1 VSVQKRPLP
10 SLHLLSSPWHPVV
23 ILGVTLT
30 LWVLIFGDPFEAG
43 ELRWL
48 DQVLRWRAKLGWAP
62 AVDSHIIHLD
72 ISRQDLQGLHSLS
85 QEYENA
91 ARIIR
96 EAAALGARVIVFDV
110 IFVRGDKPEAQ
121 PILDAITNVRPKNT
135 EVVLAEEM
143 VPKAGEPAR
152 GTLVRSFPFAE
163 RHRPAGLINIS
174 VDPDGVLRHYALV
187 QKVGGE
193 MEPSL
198 GLAAYLAWRD
208 VAWKDERDGTR
219 KNRVDVTKFGGVQWP
234 ELTPD
239 GTTVT
244 QREVWLVPAVLNFR
258 VGWEGVGKAAFR
270 HYLLHQL
277 DEEYAK
283 AQTESETTVSEPFD
297 DCVVFVSYI
306 AAGVSDVGTTP
317 LGTNQPRVLLH
328 SVALNDLMQESFLR
342 RASRFND
349 ASLILAAL
357 VFGFCSRRCRGVSSL
372 SILWLGGIAF
382 IVGVGLWLILAT
394 NLVIATACMAA
405 LWTGM
410 SIGEIA
416 RRYVIEFIE
425 RLRLWTTMSLYFSP
439 HVMEEVLK
447 DPGSMAPKEAELI
460 VLLTDLRNSTPIAE
474 KLGASRTFSLLN
486 DVFEIQ
492 TRTVMAED
500 GNLEHFLGDQFL
512 SYWGAPQPQTDAAD
526 RALRAAYSLIES
538 MENYRMSLPDDLREL
553 FGYGVALHSGL
564 ALVGNKGSS
573 LRLDYGP
580 VGDLVNAA
588 ARVESLTKYYGVRML
603 VTREFYARLSNR
615 PACRVLDRVVVKGK
629 TTAIELLELRNPLT
643 TPKTEE
649 VWHRYSEAF
658 QYYGAGEFGRAGQA
672 FQKLAEEGADPPS
685 RTMAKRCAELAVNPP
700 LNWEG
705 VHRLETK

>member
-1 VSVQKRPLP
+1 
-10 SLHLLSSPWHPVV
+10 
-23 ILGVTLT
+23 
-30 LWVLIFGDPFEAG
+30 
-43 ELRWL
+43 
-48 DQVLRWRAKLGWAP
+48 
-62 AVDSHIIHLD
+62 
-72 ISRQDLQGLHSLS
+72 
-85 QEYENA
+85 
-91 ARIIR
+91 
-96 EAAALGARVIVFDV
+96 
-110 IFVRGDKPEAQ
+110 
-121 PILDAITNVRPKNT
+121 
-135 EVVLAEEM
+135 
-143 VPKAGEPAR
+143 
-152 GTLVRSFPFAE
+152 
-163 RHRPAGLINIS
+163 
-174 VDPDGVLRHYALV
+174 
-187 QKVGGE
+187 
-193 MEPSL
+193 
-198 GLAAYLAWRD
+198 
-208 VAWKDERDGTR
+208 
-219 KNRVDVTKFGGVQWP
+219 
-234 ELTPD
+234 
-239 GTTVT
+239 
-244 QREVWLVPAVLNFR
+244 
-258 VGWEGVGKAAFR
+258 
-270 HYLLHQL
+270 
-277 DEEYAK
+277 
-283 AQTESETTVSEPFD
+283 
-297 DCVVFVSYI
+297 
-306 AAGVSDVGTTP
+306 
-317 LGTNQPRVLLH
+317 
-328 SVALNDLMQESFLR
+328 
-342 RASRFND
+342 
-349 ASLILAAL
+349 
-357 VFGFCSRRCRGVSSL
+357 
-372 SILWLGGIAF
+372 
-382 IVGVGLWLILAT
+382 
-394 NLVIATACMAA
+394 
-405 LWTGM
+405 
-410 SIGEIA
+410 
-416 RRYVIEFIE
+416 
-425 RLRLWTTMSLYFSP
+425 
-439 HVMEEVLK
+439 
-447 DPGSMAPKEAELI
+447 
-460 VLLTDLRNSTPIAE
+460 
-474 KLGASRTFSLLN
+474 LN